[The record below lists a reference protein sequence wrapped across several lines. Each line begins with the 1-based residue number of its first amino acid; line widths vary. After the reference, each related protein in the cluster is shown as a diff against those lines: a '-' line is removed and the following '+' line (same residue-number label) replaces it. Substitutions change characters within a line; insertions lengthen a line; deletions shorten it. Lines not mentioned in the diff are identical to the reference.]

1 MKEEKNNSFD
11 YEYSSGQEIEIAKI
25 RAKYLPKEES
35 KMETLRKLD
44 KSVERPGMITGI
56 ALGVLGCLVLGTG
69 MSCVMVWTDSL
80 FWVGIVVGIIGLLMV
95 ALAYPMYAFITK
107 RRKEKMAPQILALTE
122 ELRDNSVNI

>member
-1 MKEEKNNSFD
+1 MKEEKKNSFE
-11 YEYSSGQEIEIAKI
+11 YEYSAGQELEIAKI

-56 ALGVLGCLVLGTG
+56 ALGVIGCLVLGTG

-80 FWVGIVVGIIGLLMV
+80 FVVGIVVGIIGLLMV
-95 ALAYPMYAFITK
+95 ALAYPLYACITK
-107 RRKEKMAPQILALTE
+107 KQKEKLAPQILALTE
-122 ELRDNSVNI
+122 ELRDN